1 MVRVPGSLGDSGFHR
16 ESQEDVQ
23 VKIEPGEEA
32 SSEVGSTTTQLNETR
47 SADRRSAGR
56 NSVDVRKA
64 DPDPEEKPLYPPQVP
79 PGTPADLDLHRHPL
93 TKRESEGET
102 VCICRFTD

>member
-23 VKIEPGEEA
+23 VKIEPGEES
-32 SSEVGSTTTQLNETR
+32 SSEVGSTTMQLNEAR

-56 NSVDVRKA
+56 N
-64 DPDPEEKPLYPPQVP
+64 
-79 PGTPADLDLHRHPL
+79 
-93 TKRESEGET
+93 
-102 VCICRFTD
+102 

>member
-56 NSVDVRKA
+56 NSGDVRKA
-64 DPDPEEKPLYPPQVP
+64 DPDPDLEEKPLYPPQVP
-79 PGTPADLDLHRHPL
+79 PGTPADLNLCRDPL
-93 TKRESEGET
+93 TK
-102 VCICRFTD
+102 